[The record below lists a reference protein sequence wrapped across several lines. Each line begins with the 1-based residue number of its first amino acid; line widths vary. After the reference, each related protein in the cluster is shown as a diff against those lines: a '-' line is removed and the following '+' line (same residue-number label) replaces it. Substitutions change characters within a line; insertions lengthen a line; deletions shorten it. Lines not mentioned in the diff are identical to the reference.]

1 MGSAKVR
8 AGKIVAGQTMVS
20 IAYPSMKQTLA
31 DLFIDAAI
39 SLPASLQSIPLQA
52 EARAGTFVSAVAL
65 QLASQQSA
73 AEVAQALLAA
83 VPVTQGLKLWVKAP
97 AWIYGQFSADA
108 IATHLQQLTAFPP
121 RLPLPSPAALDAS
134 FSDPLLFPVQ
144 YAHAR
149 CCSLLCLAQREGL
162 IDLRAGEQR
171 FPTISTPI
179 SWCTAQDQLRL
190 QHPAE
195 QTLIRSLL
203 DFPGALQTPK
213 QVWRSDQWPGVPL
226 PWPLVHQRLVRYTQQ
241 WGEDFLHFYRD
252 CRIFGE
258 VSQQNR
264 ALSQARLGLIATTQR
279 VLAFLLQDLLHLMAP
294 EEL

>member
-1 MGSAKVR
+1 MEAAKVR
-8 AGKIVAGQTMVS
+8 AGKRVVGQTMVS

-31 DLFIDAAI
+31 DLLMDAAI
-39 SLPASLQSIPLQA
+39 SLPASLQSIPLKA

-65 QLASQQSA
+65 QLASQPSA

-108 IATHLQQLTAFPP
+108 IATHLQQLTAQSPHLLFPNQ
-121 RLPLPSPAALDAS
+121 AALDAS

-149 CCSLLCLAQREGL
+149 CCALLYLAQREGL
-162 IDLRAGEQR
+162 IDLQSGEQG
-171 FPTISTPI
+171 FPTTSTPI
-179 SWCTAQDQLRL
+179 SWCTVQGQLRL

-195 QTLIRSLL
+195 QTLIRALL

-213 QVWRSDQWPGVPL
+213 QAWRSDQWPGVPL
-226 PWPLVHQRLVRYTQQ
+226 PWPLVHQRLARYTQR

-264 ALSQARLGLIATTQR
+264 ALSQARLGLIAATQR

-294 EEL
+294 REL